1 MARAGPDRPRRAAT
15 AIVLAAG
22 ISLLAAGCGAGH
34 ERAGATAASAGAP
47 PVVHDPARARLLRSP
62 QVRHWQ
68 DQQRFAHDAREFL
81 RTASSIPPV
90 EREQRADALQAQI
103 TERERTR
110 ELSAGEAM
118 LLRVALVQALPG
130 SDAEQAR
137 RLAALAEG
145 YRKDAERREAAW
157 IASQRSDPRMQQY
170 KARERIV
177 VAEVMAM
184 TAIPGGLTRDQ
195 YLRQRLQQERERAW
209 GKGG

>member
-1 MARAGPDRPRRAAT
+1 MACACPVRHRRAAA
-15 AIVLAAG
+15 AIALAAG
-22 ISLLAAGCGAGH
+22 VLLLAAGCGGRH
-34 ERAGATAASAGAP
+34 EDADAPDASAGAP
-47 PVVHDPARARLLRSP
+47 PAVPDPARARLLQSP

-68 DQQRFAHDAREFL
+68 EQQRFSHEARDFL
-81 RTASSIPPV
+81 RTVATLPAV
-90 EREQRADALQAQI
+90 ERAQRADALEAQV

-118 LLRVALVQALPG
+118 LLRVALVQAMPG

-137 RLAALAEG
+137 RLATLAEA

-157 IASQRSDPRMQQY
+157 TARQRADPRMQRY

-184 TAIPGGLTRDQ
+184 ETIPGGLTRDQ

-209 GKGG
+209 GNGG

>member
-1 MARAGPDRPRRAAT
+1 MACACPDRHRRAAT
-15 AIVLAAG
+15 AIALAAG
-22 ISLLAAGCGAGH
+22 VLLLAAGCGGRH
-34 ERAGATAASAGAP
+34 EDADAPDASAGAP
-47 PVVHDPARARLLRSP
+47 PAAPDPARARLLQSP

-68 DQQRFAHDAREFL
+68 EQQRFSREARDFL
-81 RTASSIPPV
+81 RTAAALPAV
-90 EREQRADALQAQI
+90 ERAQRADALEAQV

-118 LLRVALVQALPG
+118 LLRVALVQAMPG
-130 SDAEQAR
+130 SDADQAR
-137 RLAALAEG
+137 RLATLAEA

-157 IASQRSDPRMQQY
+157 VARQRADPRMQRY

-184 TAIPGGLTRDQ
+184 ETIPAGLTRDQ

-209 GKGG
+209 GNGG